1 MEMRRSEKARR
12 WRTSLMEAF
21 HFPKPPPPLQPSLFS
36 LFFHTLYLCPS
47 PPARPATTP
56 VESHVL
62 IWSRGPPTLLTF
74 AFFFLFI
81 SISSRLVGYSS
92 FPAPWPP
99 LFIGWAPVPPLC
111 TLAPCGACFC
121 LSPAE
126 TTPVCENVN
135 YNKHLFNDMQPLPV
149 FPVASSPSV
158 QCSSVEPEFSDWRRG
173 PFMYQSC
180 VFEAHTN
187 KRCTSTPPYPPL
199 PVSIFSLHFGLF
211 LVGSRRWIKHC
222 K

>member
-1 MEMRRSEKARR
+1 MYWSGA
-12 WRTSLMEAF
+12 AA
-21 HFPKPPPPLQPSLFS
+21 HPLF
-36 LFFHTLYLCPS
+36 
-47 PPARPATTP
+47 
-56 VESHVL
+56 
-62 IWSRGPPTLLTF
+62 LLLH
-74 AFFFLFI
+74 FFFLFI

-158 QCSSVEPEFSDWRRG
+158 QCSSVEPEFSDWRCG

-187 KRCTSTPPYPPL
+187 KRFLFYSLVYFSWDQDGELNTVNNRPL
-199 PVSIFSLHFGLF
+199 SCSLGGAELVRSMVS
-211 LVGSRRWIKHC
+211 VKYVAAGSPSWC
-222 K
+222 CG

>member
-1 MEMRRSEKARR
+1 MYWSGA
-12 WRTSLMEAF
+12 AA
-21 HFPKPPPPLQPSLFS
+21 PPLF
-36 LFFHTLYLCPS
+36 
-47 PPARPATTP
+47 
-56 VESHVL
+56 
-62 IWSRGPPTLLTF
+62 LLLH
-74 AFFFLFI
+74 FFFLFI

-158 QCSSVEPEFSDWRRG
+158 QCSSVEPEFSDRRRG

-187 KRCTSTPPYPPL
+187 KRFLFYSLVYFSWDQDGELNTVNNRPL
-199 PVSIFSLHFGLF
+199 SCSLGGAELVRSMVS
-211 LVGSRRWIKHC
+211 VKYVAAGSPSWC
-222 K
+222 CG